1 MRERFI
7 PFLKNKQM
15 QETTQSS
22 THPDQL
28 EQTINVTGKKSQAG
42 NKISLGTGSTGALN
56 S

>member
-1 MRERFI
+1 MRARFI

-28 EQTINVTGKKSQAG
+28 EQTSNVTEKKAKQAS
-42 NKISLGTGSTGALN
+42 KLA
-56 S
+56 